1 MLRQF
6 RLLIESAWFRERQPT
21 RRVFPDFSFGAMTM
35 AKRRTSDNSVCRNRK
50 ASFRFDILEKYECG
64 LILLGSEVK
73 SLREK
78 ACTLEEAYATL
89 QGGELWLIG
98 LHISPYS
105 HAQSAVHDPLRRRKL
120 LLHRREIAKIRPK
133 VEQRGLTLVP
143 LRIYFNE
150 RGIAKVTVGLAK
162 GKRTADKR
170 QDMRARDH
178 KREMER
184 ATKSYR

>member
-1 MLRQF
+1 
-6 RLLIESAWFRERQPT
+6 
-21 RRVFPDFSFGAMTM
+21 M
-35 AKRRTSDNSVCRNRK
+35 AKRRASDNSVCRNRK
-50 ASFRFDILEKYECG
+50 ASFRFEILEKIECG
-64 LILLGSEVK
+64 LVLRGTEVK
-73 SLREK
+73 SLRER
-78 ACTLEEAYATL
+78 ACTLEEAYARL
-89 QGGELWLIG
+89 EGAELWLIG

-105 HAQSAVHDPLRRRKL
+105 HGHSANHDPLRRRKL
-120 LLHRREIAKIRPK
+120 LLHRREIAKIKPK

-150 RGIAKVTVGLAK
+150 RGLAKVTIGLAR

-178 KREMER
+178 KREMDR

>member
-1 MLRQF
+1 
-6 RLLIESAWFRERQPT
+6 
-21 RRVFPDFSFGAMTM
+21 M
-35 AKRRTSDNSVCRNRK
+35 AKRQSSDNSVCRNRK
-50 ASFRFDILEKYECG
+50 ATFRFEILEKYECG
-64 LILLGSEVK
+64 LILLGTEVK

-89 QGGELWLIG
+89 QGGELWVIG
-98 LHISPYS
+98 LHIAPYS

-133 VEQRGLTLVP
+133 LEQLGLTLVP

-150 RGIAKVTVGLAK
+150 RGIAKVTIALAK
-162 GKRTADKR
+162 GKRFADKR
-170 QDMRARDH
+170 QDMKARDH

-184 ATKSYR
+184 EMRMRR